1 MAERETDSDAL
12 SESAEAGAHALPC
25 RLEGLE
31 ACRPERGVDA
41 DALDRA
47 MVDADE
53 NQGLPL
59 SGHGGGQVAAPRQ
72 VDPLGADRAVVR
84 LRAVRAA
91 DPARRLQAV
100 LPGQAHD
107 ATLRGPDAGKAQP
120 RPDFAD
126 NLRRGTGLG

>member
-53 NQGLPL
+53 NQGLPIR
-59 SGHGGGQVAAPRQ
+59 GHGGG
-72 VDPLGADRAVVR
+72 PLGADRAVVR